1 MNVLFLA
8 HSFPRFE
15 NDPVGSFVLRLAT
28 ALRSADVTV
37 RVVAPGGPGLAPRD
51 EFEGI
56 VVERFRYAPRSLE
69 TLAYTG
75 TMRDQV
81 AGSWGGRAALAG
93 FFAAGFAAATRA
105 SRDFHADLVHAHWCF
120 PGGLIGTWLRRV
132 QAVPLVT
139 TLHGTDLRFARVSPM
154 ARRMFRHVLRR
165 SDAVTAVSSWL
176 AEETRALVPTAHPI
190 VAPMPVLPDAFSPG
204 QERERNRLLFVGKLN
219 AQKGVRHL
227 LHALALMHARPVVD
241 IVVGV
246 GSSEQE
252 TRALAASLG
261 VADQLRWHPLL
272 AQQQLAAL
280 YKTATALVSPSVDEG
295 LGLVAVEAQLSELPV
310 VAFRSGG
317 LTDIVVHERSGLLV
331 PLGDPAALATALDTL
346 LERPD
351 GGAEW
356 GREGR
361 RHALEKFAPEA
372 AAARYAEIYR
382 GALRAR
388 AGRAAL
394 PLSGSA

>member
-1 MNVLFLA
+1 MNVIFLA

-28 ALRSADVTV
+28 ALRSADISV

-93 FFAAGFAAATRA
+93 FFGAGFAAAARV
-105 SRDFHADLVHAHWCF
+105 SRDIRADLVHAHWCF
-120 PGGLIGTWLRRV
+120 PGGLIGTWLRRI
-132 QAVPLVT
+132 QPVPLVT
-139 TLHGTDLRFARVSPM
+139 TLHGTDLRFARASPV

-165 SDAVTAVSSWL
+165 SDAVTAVSGWL
-176 AEETRALVPTAHPI
+176 AEETRALVPDAQPV
-190 VAPMPVLPDAFSPG
+190 VAPMPVLPGAFSPG
-204 QERERNRLLFVGKLN
+204 QERDRNRLLFVGKLN
-219 AQKGVRHL
+219 AQKGVGHL
-227 LHALALMHARPVVD
+227 LHALALMRARPLVD
-241 IVVGV
+241 IVVGI

-252 TRALAASLG
+252 TRELAASLG

-272 AQQQLAAL
+272 PQQQLATL
-280 YKTATALVSPSVDEG
+280 YRTATALVSPSVDEG

-317 LTDIVVHERSGLLV
+317 LTDVVVHERSGLLV
-331 PLGDPAALATALDTL
+331 RSGDAAALATALDTL
-346 LERPD
+346 LDRPD

-361 RHALEKFAPEA
+361 RLALEKFAPEA
-372 AAARYAEIYR
+372 AAARYAEIYN

-388 AGRAAL
+388 MRATPAAR
-394 PLSGSA
+394 SGSA